1 MAKRNQRQQKKEAK
15 KSFNNDSYQNNFMNS
30 GNAGDRSS
38 FSRASSAYLLQRTTL
53 DNIYLG
59 DGIGRQIVDK
69 VADECLRAGFTIP
82 GISNEAEIH
91 SQWDELNLTQH
102 VTDALAWS
110 RLYGGSVIVLG
121 VNDRNGLQEPLID
134 GELEY
139 VRVYD
144 RYQVNP
150 FLRDINPENSTY
162 GQVIQYQV
170 SPEGGTSYYIHAS
183 RLIVIDGERIPNQIR
198 RNNNGWGASCLQ
210 GIYNALVDFGMSH
223 RHATS
228 LLERKQQ
235 AVWKF
240 KGLADICRDD
250 EGNSEAQKR
259 MAMVDMTRGINNM
272 VGVDAENEEYE
283 LMQGDLSGVT
293 DIQSEKKRLICAM
306 TGIAESIL
314 FGTQPSGL
322 STNEAD
328 VPESWKQLIGR
339 KQKEEVR
346 PIVEKLV
353 SLLTDE
359 QTWTIEFNPLTV
371 PSDKEQ
377 AETDQAQSA
386 ADNIYVDTGAISQSE
401 LRETLRR
408 RGRYVL
414 TEG

>member
-1 MAKRNQRQQKKEAK
+1 MAKRNQRQQKKVDK
-15 KSFNNDSYQNNFMNS
+15 RSFNNDGYHNNFMNS

-38 FSRASSAYLLQRTTL
+38 FSRVSNAYLLQRTTL

-69 VADECLRAGFTIP
+69 VADECLRAGFSIN
-82 GISNEAEIH
+82 GISNDTEIQ

-121 VNDRNGLQEPLID
+121 VNDRNLLQDPLID

-150 FLRDINPENSTY
+150 HLRDVNPENSTY
-162 GQVIQYQV
+162 GQIIQYQV
-170 SPEGGTSYYIHAS
+170 SPEGGEPYYIHAS

-210 GIYNALVDFGMSH
+210 GIYNALVDYGMSH

-235 AVWKF
+235 AVWKY
-240 KGLADICRDD
+240 KNLAEVCDDD
-250 EGNSEAQKR
+250 EGTGIAKSR
-259 MAMVDMTRGINNM
+259 MALVDMMRGINNM
-272 VGVDAENEEYE
+272 VGIDADNEEYE

-293 DIQSEKKRLICAM
+293 DIQNEKKRLICAM
-306 TGIAESIL
+306 TGIPESIL
-314 FGTQPSGL
+314 FGTLPSGL
-322 STNEAD
+322 SASESD

-346 PIVEKLV
+346 PVVERLV

-359 QTWTIEFNPLTV
+359 KTWTIKFNPLTV

-386 ADNIYVDTGAISQSE
+386 ADNVYVDTGALSQSE

>member
-1 MAKRNQRQQKKEAK
+1 MAKRNQRQQKKVAK
-15 KSFNNDSYQNNFMNS
+15 KSFNNDGYHNNFINA

-38 FSRASSAYLLQRTTL
+38 FSRVSTSYLLQRTTL

-59 DGIGRQIVDK
+59 DGIGRQVVDK
-69 VADECLRAGFTIP
+69 VADECLRAGFNIP

-121 VNDRNGLQEPLID
+121 VNDRNGLQEQLAD

-144 RYQVNP
+144 RHQVDP

-170 SPEGGTSYYIHAS
+170 SPEGGEPYYIHAS

-240 KGLADICRDD
+240 KGLAEICNDD
-250 EGNSEAQKR
+250 EGNSAAQKR
-259 MAMVDMTRGINNM
+259 MSMVDMTRGINNM
-272 VGVDAENEEYE
+272 VGVDADSEEYE

-293 DIQSEKKRLICAM
+293 DIQNEKKRLICAM
-306 TGIAESIL
+306 TGIPESIL
-314 FGTQPSGL
+314 FGTLPSGM
-322 STNEAD
+322 NAKDGD

-346 PIVEKLV
+346 PIIERLV
-353 SLLTDE
+353 SLLTNE
-359 QTWTIEFNPLTV
+359 KTWTINFNPLAV

-386 ADNIYVDTGAISQSE
+386 ADNVYVDTGALSQGE

>member
-1 MAKRNQRQQKKEAK
+1 MAKRNQRQQKKVAK

-38 FSRASSAYLLQRTTL
+38 FSRVSTAYLLQRTTL

-150 FLRDINPENSTY
+150 FLRDVNPENATY

-170 SPEGGTSYYIHAS
+170 SPEGGEPYYIHAS

-210 GIYNALVDFGMSH
+210 GIYNALVDYGMSH

-240 KGLADICRDD
+240 KGLAEICRDD

-272 VGVDAENEEYE
+272 VGVDADNEEYE
-283 LMQGDLSGVT
+283 LMQGDLTGVT

-322 STNEAD
+322 STNESD

-339 KQKEEVR
+339 KQKDEVR
-346 PIVEKLV
+346 PIIEKLV

-359 QTWTIEFNPLTV
+359 ETWTIKFNPLTV
-371 PSDKEQ
+371 PSDLQLAQTAQ
-377 AETDQAQSA
+377 AWAQA
-386 ADNIYVDTGAISQSE
+386 DEVYVANAGISQTE
-401 LRETLRR
+401 LQETIKR
-408 RGRYVL
+408 RGWYV
-414 TEG
+414 TE

>member
-1 MAKRNQRQQKKEAK
+1 MAKRNQRQQKKVAK
-15 KSFNNDSYQNNFMNS
+15 RSFNNDSYHNNFMNS

-38 FSRASSAYLLQRTTL
+38 FSRISSAYLLQRTTL

-69 VADECLRAGFTIP
+69 VADECLRAGFSIN
-82 GISNEAEIH
+82 GISNETEIH

-121 VNDRNGLQEPLID
+121 VNDRNGLQDPLID

-150 FLRDINPENSTY
+150 FLRDVYPENSTY

-170 SPEGGTSYYIHAS
+170 SPECGEPYYIHAS

-210 GIYNALVDFGMSH
+210 GIYNALVDYGMSH

-240 KGLADICRDD
+240 KKLADLCDDD
-250 EGNSEAQKR
+250 EGRNAARER

-272 VGVDAENEEYE
+272 VGIDAENEEYE

-293 DIQSEKKRLICAM
+293 DIQNEKKRLICAM
-306 TGIAESIL
+306 TGIPESIL

-322 STNEAD
+322 STNESDA
-328 VPESWKQLIGR
+328 PESWKQLIGR

-346 PIVEKLV
+346 PIIEKLI
-353 SLLTDE
+353 SLLTEE
-359 QTWTIEFNPLTV
+359 QTWTIKFNPLTV
-371 PSDKEQ
+371 PSDLQLAQTAQ
-377 AETDQAQSA
+377 AWAQADEA
-386 ADNIYVDTGAISQSE
+386 YVANAGISQTE
-401 LRETLRR
+401 LQETLKR
-408 RGRYVL
+408 RGWYV
-414 TEG
+414 TE